1 MNNDTKLSLLALA
14 ADHDA
19 LAWNKIVEL
28 YSPLILTWCRRH
40 GLSEADGQD
49 VAQDVFVTL
58 AKSLPEFSKTREGDS
73 FRAWLATITR
83 TRISDF
89 YRRRAK
95 SPVAYG
101 GSTAQQLLQEAPEVD
116 EAASFEISE
125 SDRKVVLHRALE
137 VIRGDFDE
145 TTWKAFWGTTVDGKD
160 ATTLSLE
167 IGVSSNAVRKSK
179 ARVLKRLREEMSL
192 IYE

>member
-1 MNNDTKLSLLALA
+1 MNDDTKLSLLALA
-14 ADHDA
+14 AKHDA
-19 LAWNKIVEL
+19 DAWNKIVRL
-28 YSPLILTWCRRH
+28 YAPLILTWCRRQ

-89 YRRRAK
+89 FRRRAK
-95 SPVAYG
+95 SPVACG
-101 GSTAQQLLQEAPEVD
+101 GSTANQFLQDTPELEAT
-116 EAASFEISE
+116 ASFEILE
-125 SDRKVVLHRALE
+125 SDRKVVLQRALE
-137 VIRGDFDE
+137 LIRGDFDKA
-145 TTWKAFWGTTVDGKD
+145 TWRAFWGTTVDGKD
-160 ATTLSLE
+160 ATTVSRE
-167 IGVSSNAVRKSK
+167 MGVSSNAVRKSK
-179 ARVLKRLREEMSL
+179 ARVLKRLREEMSG

>member
-1 MNNDTKLSLLALA
+1 MNDDTKLSLLALA
-14 ADHDA
+14 ANHDA
-19 LAWNKIVEL
+19 LAWNKIVKL
-28 YSPLILTWCRRH
+28 YAPLILTWCRRQ
-40 GLSEADGQD
+40 GLNEADGQD

-95 SPVAYG
+95 SPVANG
-101 GSTAQQLLQEAPEVD
+101 GSTANQFLQEAPELD
-116 EAASFEISE
+116 ATASFEISE

-137 VIRGDFDE
+137 LIRGDFDE

-160 ATTLSLE
+160 ATTVSIE

-179 ARVLKRLREEMSL
+179 ARVLKRLREELSG